1 MFDVLLGY
9 PSLKKSRM
17 RRNIGIN
24 CLTQTKSRRFAVR
37 KEKTRG
43 KLCTTKRMNL
53 AITAKPSR
61 NKNESKSPIIGSV
74 CFPGA

>member
-24 CLTQTKSRRFAVR
+24 CLMEL
-37 KEKTRG
+37 KEVMELHRAGDKVV
-43 KLCTTKRMNL
+43 N
-53 AITAKPSR
+53 
-61 NKNESKSPIIGSV
+61 
-74 CFPGA
+74 